1 MTYDFVP
8 QSCELE
14 EIRPVLKSCE
24 KCVEFSIIR
33 DLYLCLNIFHIFS
46 FKLMKREINFRR
58 NDESLCDIRN
68 ENIYMQRNREKAI
81 CTTYIGETSVCVA
94 CFSR

>member
-1 MTYDFVP
+1 MIYDFVP

-33 DLYLCLNIFHIFS
+33 YLYLCLNIFS